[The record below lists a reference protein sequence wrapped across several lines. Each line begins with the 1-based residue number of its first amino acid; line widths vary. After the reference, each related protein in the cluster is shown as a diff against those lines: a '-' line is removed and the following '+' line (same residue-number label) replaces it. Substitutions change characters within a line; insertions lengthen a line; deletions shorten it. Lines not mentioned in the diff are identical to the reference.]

1 MMIRKSL
8 AAFLAALILLGLLP
22 LAMAEKTL
30 ALGDGAP
37 IPYLKGFESR
47 LIMDA
52 NMLPGVTGAA
62 DIRFRQ
68 EDGHTMNNQGQIA
81 IHIQNIALTDDA
93 IALFFRAEYPDFIP
107 LEYGSAPESC
117 SWAVPFVMPDVDGTQ
132 LSSVN
137 TWREGHPDG
146 DKVLQCL
153 QVITLE
159 NPIPDGSALSFG
171 DAGQVTLDKS
181 QARDDTRAVDPM
193 LPVKFSY
200 ERFPGQTAIS
210 YQAKIARV
218 SFGPFGN
225 RVLVLNRDDGRG
237 GIDTLPCVLEDEAG
251 NRLPVIETGYR
262 GSSLAS
268 PVNPVETY
276 NEVLFLGGED
286 MKTLRL
292 IPCQSLETKGD
303 KPAPVSIPLA
313 GPFPVRAPLPGG
325 AELTVMKALVDENGY
340 TVYYSIAGP
349 DHVSFSLGDSQGRP
363 LRKLSDQA
371 VGFDGFDLKAQALVS
386 SGLWVAE
393 YKNKPVPRVSG
404 ADIRQA
410 QTLLVET
417 GWRYETRTLPE
428 LAVEVPLQ

>member
-1 MMIRKSL
+1 MTIRKSL

-47 LIMDA
+47 LIKDA

-159 NPIPDGSALSFG
+159 KPIPDGSALSFG

-200 ERFPGQTAIS
+200 ERSPGES
-210 YQAKIARV
+210 LDYQFKVARV
-218 SFGPFGN
+218 SFGPFGS
-225 RVLVLNRDDGRG
+225 RLLIINRDDGRG
-237 GIDTLPCVLEDEAG
+237 IGMLPCVMEDEKG
-251 NRLPVIETGYR
+251 QRLPVIQTGYN
-262 GSSLAS
+262 GSGLAS
-268 PVNPVETY
+268 PVNPVEVY
-276 NEVLFLGGED
+276 NELLFLGGEG
-286 MKTLRL
+286 MAALRL
-292 IPCQSLETKGD
+292 IPYQSLETNQD
-303 KPAPVSIPLA
+303 KPALVSVPLA
-313 GPFPVRAPLPGG
+313 GPFPAKVPLPGG
-325 AELTVMKALVDENGY
+325 AELSIMKALVDENGY
-340 TVYYSIAGP
+340 TVYYSVAGP
-349 DHVSFSLGDSQGRP
+349 DHVSFSLGDSEGRP

-428 LAVEVPLQ
+428 LAVEVPLK